1 MGAALTKPFAEI
13 KKAMMDALKDTTNA
27 YVKFATIYVEAIDE
41 DAKNADKI
49 KQAFK
54 PKIAPDK
61 WAQIE
66 AVGRKWMHPAIALG
80 EAGVNA
86 GAIRRLPYSLQER
99 VMQGERF
106 PMLTSGGELPLM
118 VDIKEI
124 EGKFPSIKI
133 VEVKNL
139 LEALTAVATGKA
151 DATQGNLAVLSYL
164 IQRNHLA
171 NLKVAAPA
179 RTTGSKLSMGVRKDW
194 SEFVPMLEKALDSI
208 SREERDRINNH
219 WVRVEFQ
226 KEVDYRLVF
235 SVLGIAPQ

>member
-13 KKAMMDALKDTTNA
+13 KKAMMDALKDTANA

-54 PKIAPDK
+54 TKIAPDK

-99 VMQGERF
+99 VMKGERF

-124 EGKFPSIKI
+124 EGKQAKQMLNREHIRSIS
-133 VEVKNL
+133 E
-139 LEALTAVATGKA
+139 
-151 DATQGNLAVLSYL
+151 
-164 IQRNHLA
+164 QRA
-171 NLKVAAPA
+171 Y
-179 RTTGSKLSMGVRKDW
+179 
-194 SEFVPMLEKALDSI
+194 LDSLVKEKLNPVEI
-208 SREERDRINNH
+208 MPYRI
-219 WVRVEFQ
+219 VGRCIEFNRGTKLTRAEMKRILQ
-226 KEVDYRLVF
+226 EM
-235 SVLGIAPQ
+235 